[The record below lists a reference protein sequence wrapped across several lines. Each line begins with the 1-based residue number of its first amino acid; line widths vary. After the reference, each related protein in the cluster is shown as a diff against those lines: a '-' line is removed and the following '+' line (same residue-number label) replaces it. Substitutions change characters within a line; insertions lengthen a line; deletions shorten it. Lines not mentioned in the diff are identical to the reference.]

1 MKLLLSPRSIC
12 SLYTVLILTA
22 NTVAERPQYETGEIK
37 IAAATAE
44 EPIRK
49 TLSIS
54 AARDYL
60 AKGSQAWTE
69 ERKCVSCHTNG
80 TFMQLAPSFRT
91 LFSNQIESHREFFL
105 SESAYLKKTA
115 TPQSL
120 KEGLQPT
127 QLAYIANG
135 LATYDAAKKK
145 LTVETKETLDLML
158 TAQSEDGS
166 YNNLECWPPFESS
179 SYHGANIA
187 AMALAIAPN
196 YLEQVT
202 NEQQKQ
208 IDALK
213 RYLQTTKPPHDYAR
227 MLLLWTATKWKGL
240 IKEQIQQDTIKMIIA
255 HQQDDG
261 GWSMRT
267 FAAPEKWGNGVRKEL
282 ISSEVQQEGTPSDG
296 HQTGL
301 AIMLLRESGVPTDH
315 PAVQRGIKWIKTNQR
330 ESGRW
335 WTRSLNGDGQQ
346 YITYSGTFYP
356 LRALQLCGELESN

>member
-1 MKLLLSPRSIC
+1 MKRLLSPRSIC

-80 TFMQLAPSFRT
+80 TFMQLAPSFGT

-135 LATYDAAKKK
+135 LATYDAAKNK

-166 YNNLECWPPFESS
+166 YNNLKCWPPFESS
-179 SYHGANIA
+179 SYFW
-187 AMALAIAPN
+187 
-196 YLEQVT
+196 
-202 NEQQKQ
+202 
-208 IDALK
+208 
-213 RYLQTTKPPHDYAR
+213 
-227 MLLLWTATKWKGL
+227 LLFG
-240 IKEQIQQDTIKMIIA
+240 
-255 HQQDDG
+255 
-261 GWSMRT
+261 
-267 FAAPEKWGNGVRKEL
+267 
-282 ISSEVQQEGTPSDG
+282 
-296 HQTGL
+296 
-301 AIMLLRESGVPTDH
+301 
-315 PAVQRGIKWIKTNQR
+315 
-330 ESGRW
+330 
-335 WTRSLNGDGQQ
+335 
-346 YITYSGTFYP
+346 
-356 LRALQLCGELESN
+356 